1 MIQMKVNIFGATG
14 FSGQGILAE
23 ALKQGHEVTT
33 LVRDASKIPIKHQ
46 NLTIV
51 EGNVLDPQT
60 VASVL
65 HHQEAVIQC
74 LGVGGKGDG
83 KPSTFISDATKIIVD
98 EMQMQKIKRLI
109 AMSNVGAGNSIAFQP
124 WFFTKIILP
133 YFMKW
138 LKVIIEDKNRM
149 EPIIMNSNLD
159 WTIVRCP
166 NIVDKPAKGRCNAT
180 LDGKGLKLSI
190 TLSDLSKFMVEQLK
204 QTAYIKQAPSV
215 SN

>member
-1 MIQMKVNIFGATG
+1 MKVIIFGATG

-23 ALKQGHEVTT
+23 ALKQGHEVTI

-46 NLTIV
+46 NLTIL

-65 HHQEAVIQC
+65 HHQEAVIHC

-83 KPSTFISDATKIIVD
+83 KPTTFISDATKVIID
-98 EMQMQKIKRLI
+98 EMQKQQIKRLI

-190 TLSDLSKFMVEQLK
+190 TLSDLSKFMVDQLK
-204 QTAYIKQAPSV
+204 QTAFIKQAPSV

>member
-1 MIQMKVNIFGATG
+1 MKVTIFGATG
-14 FSGQGILAE
+14 FSGQAILADSI
-23 ALKQGHEVTT
+23 KQGHEVTI

-51 EGNVLDPQT
+51 EGNVLNPQT

-74 LGVGGKGDG
+74 LGVSGKGDG
-83 KPSTFISDATKIIVD
+83 KPTTFISDATKIIVD
-98 EMQMQKIKRLI
+98 EMQNQKIKRLI

-166 NIVDKPAKGRCNAT
+166 NIVDKPAKGRCNTT

-190 TLSDLSKFMVEQLK
+190 TLPDLSKFMIDQLTQK
-204 QTAYIKQAPSV
+204 VFIKQAPSV

>member
-1 MIQMKVNIFGATG
+1 MKVTIFGATG
-14 FSGQGILAE
+14 FSGQAILAE
-23 ALKQGHEVTT
+23 ALQQKHEVTI
-33 LVRDASKIPIKHQ
+33 LVRDASKVQIKHK
-46 NLTIV
+46 NLTIII
-51 EGNVLDPQT
+51 GNVLDSKV

-65 HHQEAVIQC
+65 QRQEAVIQC

-83 KPSTFISDATKIIVD
+83 KPTTFISDATNVIVD
-98 EMQMQKIKRLI
+98 EMQKQNIKRLI

-124 WFFTKIILP
+124 WFFTQIILP

-149 EPIIMNSNLD
+149 EPIIMNSSLD

-166 NIVDKPAKGRCNAT
+166 NIVDKPAKETCNAT

-190 TLSDLSKFMVEQLK
+190 TLADLSKFMVDQL
-204 QTAYIKQAPSV
+204 QQPAFIKQAPSV

>member
-1 MIQMKVNIFGATG
+1 MKVTIFGATG
-14 FSGQGILAE
+14 FSGQAILADSI
-23 ALKQGHEVTT
+23 KQGHEVTI

-51 EGNVLDPQT
+51 EGNVLNPQT

-74 LGVGGKGDG
+74 LGVSGKGDG
-83 KPSTFISDATKIIVD
+83 KPTTFISDATKIIVD
-98 EMQMQKIKRLI
+98 EMQNQKIKRLI

-149 EPIIMNSNLD
+149 EPIIMNSILD

-166 NIVDKPAKGRCNAT
+166 NIVDKPAKGTCNAT

-190 TLSDLSKFMVEQLK
+190 TLPDLSKFMVDQLK
-204 QTAYIKQAPSV
+204 QTAFIKQAPSV

>member
-1 MIQMKVNIFGATG
+1 MKVIIFGATG
-14 FSGQGILAE
+14 FSGQAILADSI
-23 ALKQGHEVTT
+23 KQGHEVTI

-51 EGNVLDPQT
+51 EGNVLNPQT

-74 LGVGGKGDG
+74 LGVSGKGDG
-83 KPSTFISDATKIIVD
+83 KPTTFISDATKIIVD
-98 EMQMQKIKRLI
+98 EMQNQKIKRLI

-166 NIVDKPAKGRCNAT
+166 NIVDKPAKGRCNTT

-190 TLSDLSKFMVEQLK
+190 TLSDLSKFMVDQLK
-204 QTAYIKQAPSV
+204 QTVFIKQAPSV

>member
-1 MIQMKVNIFGATG
+1 MKVIIFGATG
-14 FSGQGILAE
+14 FSGQAILANSI
-23 ALKQGHEVTT
+23 KQGHEVTI

-51 EGNVLDPQT
+51 EGNVLNPQT

-83 KPSTFISDATKIIVD
+83 KPTTFISDATKIIVD
-98 EMQMQKIKRLI
+98 EMQNKKIKRLI

-138 LKVIIEDKNRM
+138 LKVIIEEKNRM
-149 EPIIMNSNLD
+149 EPINMNSNLD

-190 TLSDLSKFMVEQLK
+190 TLSDLSKFMVDQLK
-204 QTAYIKQAPSV
+204 QTAFIKQAPSV

>member
-1 MIQMKVNIFGATG
+1 MKVIIFGATG
-14 FSGQGILAE
+14 FSGQAILADSI
-23 ALKQGHEVTT
+23 KQGHEVTI

-51 EGNVLDPQT
+51 EGNVLNPQT

-65 HHQEAVIQC
+65 YHQEAVIQC
-74 LGVGGKGDG
+74 LGVSGKGDG
-83 KPSTFISDATKIIVD
+83 KPTTFISDATKIIVD
-98 EMQMQKIKRLI
+98 EMQNQKIKRLI

-166 NIVDKPAKGRCNAT
+166 NVVDKPAKGTCNAT

-190 TLSDLSKFMVEQLK
+190 TLPDLSKFMIDQLTQK
-204 QTAYIKQAPSV
+204 VFIKQAPSV

>member
-1 MIQMKVNIFGATG
+1 MKVIIFGATG
-14 FSGQGILAE
+14 FSGQAILANSI
-23 ALKQGHEVTT
+23 KQGHEVTI
-33 LVRDASKIPIKHQ
+33 LVRDTSKVQIKHQ

-51 EGNVLDPQT
+51 EGNVLNPQT

-83 KPSTFISDATKIIVD
+83 KPTTFISDATKIIVD
-98 EMQMQKIKRLI
+98 EMQNKKIKRLI

-190 TLSDLSKFMVEQLK
+190 TLSDLSKFMVDQLK
-204 QTAYIKQAPSV
+204 QTAFIKQAPSV

>member
-1 MIQMKVNIFGATG
+1 MKVIIFGATG
-14 FSGQGILAE
+14 FSGQAILANSI
-23 ALKQGHEVTT
+23 KQGHEVTI

-51 EGNVLDPQT
+51 EGNVLNPQT

-83 KPSTFISDATKIIVD
+83 KPTTFISDATKIIVD
-98 EMQMQKIKRLI
+98 EMQNQKIKRLI

-190 TLSDLSKFMVEQLK
+190 TLSDLSKFMVDQLK
-204 QTAYIKQAPSV
+204 QTAFIKQAPSV

>member
-1 MIQMKVNIFGATG
+1 MIQMKVIIFGATG
-14 FSGQGILAE
+14 FSGQGILAG
-23 ALKQGHEVTT
+23 ALQQGHEVTI
-33 LVRDASKIPIKHQ
+33 LVRDASKVPIKHK
-46 NLTIV
+46 NLTLV

-60 VASVL
+60 VASVI

-83 KPSTFISDATKIIVD
+83 KPTTFISDATKVIVD
-98 EMQMQKIKRLI
+98 EMQKQNIKRLI
-109 AMSNVGAGNSIAFQP
+109 AMSNVGAGNSILFQP

-166 NIVDKPAKGRCNAT
+166 NIVDKPAKGTCNAT
-180 LDGKGLKLSI
+180 LDGNGLKLSI
-190 TLSDLSKFMVEQLK
+190 TLADLSKFMVDQLK
-204 QTAYIKQAPSV
+204 QTVFIKQAPSL

>member
-1 MIQMKVNIFGATG
+1 MKVTIFGATG
-14 FSGQGILAE
+14 FSGQAILADSI
-23 ALKQGHEVTT
+23 KQGHEVTI

-46 NLTIV
+46 NLTII
-51 EGNVLDPQT
+51 EGNVLNPQT

-65 HHQEAVIQC
+65 YHQEAVIQC

-83 KPSTFISDATKIIVD
+83 KPTTFISDATKIIVD
-98 EMQMQKIKRLI
+98 EMQNQKIKRLI

-166 NIVDKPAKGRCNAT
+166 NIVDKPAKGTCNAT

-190 TLSDLSKFMVEQLK
+190 TLSDLSKFMVDQLK
-204 QTAYIKQAPSV
+204 QTVFIKQAPSV

>member
-1 MIQMKVNIFGATG
+1 MKVIIFGATG
-14 FSGQGILAE
+14 FSGQAILANSI
-23 ALKQGHEVTT
+23 KQGHEVTI
-33 LVRDASKIPIKHQ
+33 LVRDASKIPIKYQ

-51 EGNVLDPQT
+51 EGNVLNTQT

-74 LGVGGKGDG
+74 LGVSGKGDG
-83 KPSTFISDATKIIVD
+83 KPTTFISDATKIIVD
-98 EMQMQKIKRLI
+98 EMQNKKIKRLI

-190 TLSDLSKFMVEQLK
+190 TLSDLSKFMVDQLK
-204 QTAYIKQAPSV
+204 QTVFIKQAPSV

>member
-1 MIQMKVNIFGATG
+1 MKVTIFGATG
-14 FSGQGILAE
+14 FSGQAILADSI
-23 ALKQGHEVTT
+23 KQGHEVTI

-51 EGNVLDPQT
+51 EGNVLNPQT

-83 KPSTFISDATKIIVD
+83 KPTTFISDATKIIVD
-98 EMQMQKIKRLI
+98 EMQNKKIKRLI

-190 TLSDLSKFMVEQLK
+190 TLSDLSKFMVDQLK
-204 QTAYIKQAPSV
+204 QTAFIKQAPSV

>member
-1 MIQMKVNIFGATG
+1 MKVTIFGATG
-14 FSGQGILAE
+14 FSGQAILAE
-23 ALKQGHEVTT
+23 ALKQGHEVTI
-33 LVRDASKIPIKHQ
+33 LVRDTSKISIQHK

-60 VASVL
+60 VASIL

-83 KPSTFISDATKIIVD
+83 KPTTFISDATKVIVD
-98 EMQMQKIKRLI
+98 EMQNQKIKRLI

-166 NIVDKPAKGRCNAT
+166 NIVDKPTKGRCNAT

-190 TLSDLSKFMVEQLK
+190 TLSDLSKFMVDQLK
-204 QTAYIKQAPSV
+204 QTAFIKQAPSV

>member
-1 MIQMKVNIFGATG
+1 MKVTIFGATG
-14 FSGQGILAE
+14 FSGQAILAE
-23 ALKQGHEVTT
+23 ALKQGHEVTI
-33 LVRDASKIPIKHQ
+33 LVRDASKIPIKHN
-46 NLTIV
+46 NLKLV
-51 EGNVLDPQT
+51 EGNVLDPQI
-60 VASVL
+60 VASVI

-83 KPSTFISDATKIIVD
+83 KPTTFISDATKVIVD
-98 EMQMQKIKRLI
+98 EMQKQNIKRLI

-166 NIVDKPAKGRCNAT
+166 NIVDKPAKGTCNAT

-190 TLSDLSKFMVEQLK
+190 TLPDLSKFMVDQLK
-204 QTAYIKQAPSV
+204 QTAFIKQAPSV

>member
-1 MIQMKVNIFGATG
+1 MKVNIFGATG

-74 LGVGGKGDG
+74 LGVSGKGDG
-83 KPSTFISDATKIIVD
+83 KPTTFISDATKVIVD
-98 EMQMQKIKRLI
+98 EMQNQKIKRLI

-190 TLSDLSKFMVEQLK
+190 TLSDLSKFMVDQLK
-204 QTAYIKQAPSV
+204 QTVFIKQAPSV

>member
-1 MIQMKVNIFGATG
+1 MKVTIFGATG
-14 FSGQGILAE
+14 FSGQAILADSI
-23 ALKQGHEVTT
+23 KQGHEVTI

-51 EGNVLDPQT
+51 EGNVLNPQT

-74 LGVGGKGDG
+74 LGVSGKGDG
-83 KPSTFISDATKIIVD
+83 KPTTFISDATKIIVD
-98 EMQMQKIKRLI
+98 EMQNQKIKRLI

-124 WFFTKIILP
+124 WVFTKIILP

-190 TLSDLSKFMVEQLK
+190 TLSDLSKFMVDQLK
-204 QTAYIKQAPSV
+204 QTVFIKQAPSV

>member
-1 MIQMKVNIFGATG
+1 MKVTIFGATG

-23 ALKQGHEVTT
+23 ALKQGHEVTI
-33 LVRDASKIPIKHQ
+33 LVRDASKIPIKHK
-46 NLTIV
+46 NLTII

-60 VASVL
+60 VASVI

-83 KPSTFISDATKIIVD
+83 KPTTFISDATKIIVD
-98 EMQMQKIKRLI
+98 EMQNQKIKRLI

-166 NIVDKPAKGRCNAT
+166 NIIDKPPKGTCNAT

-190 TLSDLSKFMVEQLK
+190 TLPDLSKFMVDQLK
-204 QTAYIKQAPSV
+204 QTAFIKQAPSV

>member
-1 MIQMKVNIFGATG
+1 MIQMKVIIFGATG

-33 LVRDASKIPIKHQ
+33 LVRDASKIPIKHK
-46 NLTIV
+46 NLTII
-51 EGNVLDPQT
+51 EGNVLDPGT
-60 VASVL
+60 VASVI

-83 KPSTFISDATKIIVD
+83 KPTTFISDATKVIVD
-98 EMQMQKIKRLI
+98 EMQKQNIKRLM

-166 NIVDKPAKGRCNAT
+166 NIVDKPAKGTCNAT
-180 LDGKGLKLSI
+180 LDGKGLKLTI
-190 TLSDLSKFMVEQLK
+190 TLADLSTFMVDQLK
-204 QTAYIKQAPSV
+204 QTAFIKQAPSI

>member
-1 MIQMKVNIFGATG
+1 MKVIIFGATG

-23 ALKQGHEVTT
+23 ALKQGHEVTI

-46 NLTIV
+46 NLTIL

-65 HHQEAVIQC
+65 HHQEAVIHC

-83 KPSTFISDATKIIVD
+83 KPTTFISDATKVIID
-98 EMQMQKIKRLI
+98 EMQKQQIKRLI

>member
-1 MIQMKVNIFGATG
+1 MKVTIFGATG
-14 FSGQGILAE
+14 FSGKAILAE
-23 ALKQGHEVTT
+23 VLKQGHEVTI
-33 LVRDASKIPIKHQ
+33 LVRDAAKVPFKHK

-51 EGNVLDPQT
+51 EGNVLDPQM

-83 KPSTFISDATKIIVD
+83 KPTTFISDATKVIVD
-98 EMQMQKIKRLI
+98 EMQKQKIKRLI

-166 NIVDKPAKGRCNAT
+166 NIVDKPAKGTSNAT

-190 TLSDLSKFMVEQLK
+190 TLPDLSKFMVDQMK
-204 QTAYIKQAPSV
+204 QTAFIKQAPSV